1 MKAGFCVNGRDY
13 TVDWCLTQPNK
24 LFVFGDN
31 ALRRGKSGQAQIRD
45 IRNAFGIITKLKP
58 SYDASAYFSDND
70 LVKFKRLID
79 NDFMRLEK
87 QFDSFQWIVFPKHGI
102 GTGLSQLPTKAPQ
115 CFAYLCQKI
124 QLVTGL
130 TMNEKGFQ

>member
-70 LVKFKRLID
+70 L
-79 NDFMRLEK
+79 EK